1 MGNDSTNMML
11 FTLKL
16 LKGDFVWEL
25 FYGDCILILSM
36 LMRGVLV
43 AESIVVN
50 KRLYSLFGFLLTSIR
65 IMIFSLHKSH
75 HNLVRNRL
83 MFFSHLLV
91 E

>member
-65 IMIFSLHKSH
+65 IMIF
-75 HNLVRNRL
+75 
-83 MFFSHLLV
+83 FFAQEPSQFGKKQAHV
-91 E
+91 FQSFVS